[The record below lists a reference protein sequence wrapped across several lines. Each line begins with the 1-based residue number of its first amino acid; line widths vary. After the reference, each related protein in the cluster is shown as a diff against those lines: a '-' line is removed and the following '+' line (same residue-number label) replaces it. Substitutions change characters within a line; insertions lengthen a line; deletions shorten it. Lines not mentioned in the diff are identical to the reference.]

1 MISEHPRRG
10 TRHTTL
16 HKKYRQL
23 LKRPG
28 VSPEEI
34 ESMRKHMILLA
45 KTICEHVW
53 AKKVY

>member
-1 MISEHPRRG
+1 MISEHLRRR

-16 HKKYRQL
+16 HERYRQL

-28 VSPEEI
+28 LSPEEI
-34 ESMRKHMILLA
+34 ESMRQPMILLA